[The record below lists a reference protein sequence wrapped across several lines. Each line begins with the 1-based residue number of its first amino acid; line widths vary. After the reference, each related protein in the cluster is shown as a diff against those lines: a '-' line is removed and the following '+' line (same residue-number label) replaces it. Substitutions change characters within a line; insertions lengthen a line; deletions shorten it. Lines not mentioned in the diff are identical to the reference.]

1 MNIKKI
7 GILTSGGDAP
17 GMNAVVYSVVKTA
30 YENNVDVVGIYRGY
44 NGLINGDVRPLK
56 LAKIKNIMKR
66 GGTVLYSA
74 RCLEF
79 KTEEGLKRAKK
90 TCIDNEI
97 DGLIVVGGDGSFK
110 GASRLSKEGIPC
122 IGLPGTIDN
131 DIPCTDYT
139 LGFDTAVNT
148 AVEMVDKLC
157 DTMASHDRCS
167 VVEVM
172 GRNSGYI
179 ALEVGLSVGASYIVV
194 HEFNFDKKDLFEKM
208 KKAKEAG
215 KRHFIIV
222 VAEKILDVFELAKEI
237 EKNVLVESRAIVLGH
252 VQRGGSPT
260 AKDRIVGVQF
270 GEKAVELLLA
280 GKVGRV
286 VGLRGSEIVDYDIL
300 KGLELKKEFPKDM
313 YEVAKQLF

>member
-17 GMNAVVYSVVKTA
+17 GMNAIVYSVVKSA
-30 YENNVDVVGIYRGY
+30 YENNLDVVGVYRGY
-44 NGLINGDVRPLK
+44 NGLINGDIRPLK
-56 LAKIKNIMKR
+56 LRNIKNIIKR
-66 GGTVLYSA
+66 GGTILYSA

-79 KTEEGLKRAKK
+79 QTEEGFAKAKK
-90 TCIDNEI
+90 NCIENGI
-97 DGLIVVGGDGSFK
+97 DGLIVVGGDGTFK
-110 GASRLSKEGIPC
+110 GASKLSKAGIPC

-131 DIPCTDYT
+131 DISCTDYT

-157 DTMASHDRCS
+157 DTMVSHDRCS

-179 ALEVGLSVGASYIVV
+179 ALDVGISVGASYIVI
-194 HEFNFDKKDLFEKM
+194 HEVDFDRNDLFEKM
-208 KKAKEAG
+208 MKAKEAG
-215 KRHFIIV
+215 KKHFIIV

-237 EKNVLVESRAIVLGH
+237 EEKVSVESRAIVLGH

-260 AKDRIVGVQF
+260 VKDRIVGVRF
-270 GEKAVELLLA
+270 GEKAVELLLS

-286 VGLRGSEIVDYDIL
+286 VGLKGSEIVDYDIL
-300 KGLELKKEFPKDM
+300 KGLELKKEFPKDK
-313 YEVAKQLF
+313 YYAARQLF